1 MTGSEADNKDPRK
14 DSLGLNRHQFVSF
27 QLFVEISS
35 LESKTSQLTLQSAGH
50 GFNLEL
56 LEQFGD
62 LMVRCAQAKITWLC
76 NIKFKLRSTIH
87 DNGHMAAL
95 RLSVFPF
102 ALCFVRQPATSTRK
116 LLLIRR

>member
-1 MTGSEADNKDPRK
+1 MTGSEADNKDPHK

-62 LMVRCAQAKITWLC
+62 LMVRCAQAKI
-76 NIKFKLRSTIH
+76 H